1 MGLAPLQVDGIA
13 YPLEQVEA
21 LLFDGSILPT
31 AVSLQDPQTLAMT
44 ILDAAWSKNAYQT
57 RIYDV
62 RKLVDYTDLFVI
74 LTGRSERQ
82 VAAIADAVE
91 ADLKARGA
99 APAGVEGRKT
109 ATWILLDFGSVV
121 VHVFEKGTREYY
133 DLDRLWAD
141 APVIEVEEPAW
152 VLDFT
157 RMESEPSY

>member
-1 MGLAPLQVDGIA
+1 MDDHPNWHLPVPNRKAPR
-13 YPLEQVEA
+13 
-21 LLFDGSILPT
+21 LPE
-31 AVSLQDPQTLAMT
+31 SLQDPQTLAMT